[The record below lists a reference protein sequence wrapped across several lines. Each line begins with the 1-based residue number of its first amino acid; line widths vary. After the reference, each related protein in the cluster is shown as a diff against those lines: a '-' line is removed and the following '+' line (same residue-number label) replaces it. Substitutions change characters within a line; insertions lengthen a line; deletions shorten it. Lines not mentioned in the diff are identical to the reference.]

1 MDIEVFNKLNRKAY
15 QGIITRV
22 EIDEYGF
29 PTDYSDDRTNE
40 KNATAVYSFYNLKNI
55 INSDVGNAIQDIAK
69 SYEPIKYKYQ
79 ALNGSATAY
88 NASNRTPSV
97 SLLHLP
103 PVKKKS
109 STKFV
114 AQRDLFYFIDATFRN
129 ELASVYN
136 GIVSDADTKAF
147 ISTRD
152 VDYLR
157 DWLPLFYDEFYN
169 NIDFNADDSA
179 WLFDKEGYK
188 EQLSKVEGFAA
199 KLKEYVTAY
208 DTAIANPS
216 DLDAQAK
223 VITLYN
229 DIRKEKNNTEN
240 YYEHIKVDLKES
252 TVDLFNQYAVETAK
266 ELTEDSSK
274 LKIYDARNE
283 VIKNVI
289 TAAEELKSKVEK
301 SEKAV
306 NDKQSEIDEINRQI
320 DDLALTETEKAAADL
335 KVEKEKELANNQ
347 TEKDDLATKQTQKK
361 GELDELNQ
369 KLASTGLKDMG
380 LRPQAYGSNAFA
392 SGDDSIAMGTNTTV
406 ISNDGIGIGRDT
418 TVTGKE
424 SIAIGTN
431 NTVASDNVV
440 AIGSNI
446 TVGDGFNGSV
456 VLGANSKPGKAN
468 PTESI
473 EIEGTTYHFAGSNP
487 TSVVSVGG
495 SGEERQITNVAAGR
509 ISEDST
515 DAINGSQLYALAK
528 AIEQKSVAPKDTVNI
543 HQLNQQGNVIN
554 KRIDNLAN
562 KIQKNQK
569 RTDAGIASTAA
580 MANIPQVMLAGKSG
594 VGVGVGHRS
603 GQSAIAVGYSRA
615 SDNAKHIIKLSVG
628 IDTQR
633 KSTAG
638 AGYMYQ
644 W

>member
-1 MDIEVFNKLNRKAY
+1 
-15 QGIITRV
+15 
-22 EIDEYGF
+22 
-29 PTDYSDDRTNE
+29 
-40 KNATAVYSFYNLKNI
+40 
-55 INSDVGNAIQDIAK
+55 INSDVGNAIQDIAR
-69 SYEPIKYKYQ
+69 SYEPIEYRYQGAKNSSSAYK
-79 ALNGSATAY
+79 
-88 NASNRTPSV
+88 ASNRTPSV

-103 PVKKKS
+103 PVKEKS
-109 STKFV
+109 NTEFV
-114 AQRDLFYFIDATFRN
+114 AQRDLFYFIDATFKN
-129 ELASVYN
+129 ELASVHN
-136 GIVSDADTKAF
+136 GIVSDVHTKAF
-147 ISTRD
+147 ISTSD

-157 DWLPLFYDEFYN
+157 GWVSLFYDKFYN
-169 NIDFNADDSA
+169 HIDFNADDSA

-274 LKIYDARNE
+274 LKLYDARNE

-320 DDLALTETEKAAADL
+320 DDLALTPTEQSAVDLKTEKEQA
-335 KVEKEKELANNQ
+335 LANNQ
-347 TEKDDLATKQTQKK
+347 TEKDNLATEQIQKK
-361 GELDELNQ
+361 RELDDLNQ
-369 KLASTGLKDMG
+369 ELASTGLKDLG
-380 LRPQAYGSNAFA
+380 LRSQAYGSSAFA

-406 ISNDGIGIGRDT
+406 TSNDGIGIGRDT
-418 TVTGKE
+418 SVTGKE

-446 TVGDGFNGSV
+446 TVGDGFNGAV
-456 VLGANSKPGKAN
+456 VLGANSKPGKAH

-509 ISEDST
+509 VSEDST

-528 AIEQKSVAPKDTVNI
+528 AIEQKNSAPKDTVNI

-554 KRIDNLAN
+554 KRIDNLEN
-562 KIQKNQK
+562 KMQKNQK

-628 IDTQR
+628 VDTQR
-633 KSTAG
+633 KSTVG